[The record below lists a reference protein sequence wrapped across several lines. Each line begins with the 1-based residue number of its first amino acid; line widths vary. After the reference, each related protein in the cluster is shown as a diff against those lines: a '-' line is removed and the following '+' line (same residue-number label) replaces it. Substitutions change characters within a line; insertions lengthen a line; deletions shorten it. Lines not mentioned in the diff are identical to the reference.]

1 MQILKC
7 SQKLWH
13 CYQKLQAP
21 HLKGLVNQTLKHDL
35 KGKWSGRINQE
46 HSLIYEVKDD
56 VIVLD
61 ANHFLA
67 GQELVFDIELV
78 EIVEG

>member
-1 MQILKC
+1 MRSISLTTEAITQLEEWILKC

-56 VIVLD
+56 VIIVL
-61 ANHFLA
+61 ACRYHYS
-67 GQELVFDIELV
+67 
-78 EIVEG
+78 